1 MIIFNVAGDFH
12 GVFGTL
18 PNESYLDESK
28 WIIAEFAEGE
38 SFDERYNYSCVEQ
51 GNKWI
56 AVKGELIPIDT
67 VEEARMEAEFTANA
81 YSRARQAEYPDWGT
95 QLNKIY
101 DDGID
106 KWKSEMVDPI
116 KLKYPKPE

>member
-12 GVFGTL
+12 GVFDPL
-18 PNESYLDESK
+18 PNKSYLDESK

-38 SFDERYNYSCVEQ
+38 SFDERYSYSPVD
-51 GNKWI
+51 GV

-67 VEEARMEAEFTANA
+67 VEEARLKAEYDAEE
-81 YSRARQAEYPDWGT
+81 YSRNRKAEYPDWGT

-101 DDGID
+101 DDGIA
-106 KWKSEMVDPI
+106 KWKTEMVDPV
-116 KLKYPKPE
+116 KAKYPKPE